1 MSDQNTPLP
10 PLSPRHER
18 FVLEYL
24 RDGNATQAYIRAG
37 YSRRGAQPSASRL
50 LRQPHIEAAIA
61 AGQQRIAAALEISV
75 ERLGREYA
83 RIAFANIDDFVR
95 VEADGRLRV
104 DLDKA
109 SQAQR
114 ARIVELKI
122 ANHSKPEQTVTLKL
136 GKLKALEMLTHRVGL
151 FARKPEP
158 VPTARDDDTY
168 KEAFEKMEED
178 WEDTIQL
185 LGETAAELDKTR
197 AALAAAEARLA
208 AAVPVTPPGR
218 PQAHAEAAAAPPPR
232 GEGEIAG
239 ECPATAPEEPPPIM
253 LKGMGPPYPP
263 KQVSQPPSQSPPQ
276 PLVAGAGNGR
286 IFWNT
291 ERKPPSGPTWH
302 DIIRNSK
309 FPGW

>member
-37 YSRRGAQPSASRL
+37 YSPRGAQPSASRL

-75 ERLGREYA
+75 ESLGREYA
-83 RIAFANIDDFVR
+83 RIAFTNIDDFVR

-114 ARIVELKI
+114 AGIVELKI

-158 VPTARDDDTY
+158 APAPAARDDDAY
-168 KEAFEKMEED
+168 KEALEKMEED

-197 AALAAAEARLA
+197 AALAAAEAKLA
-208 AAVPVTPPGR
+208 AVGADVSPSARDGQEPRTAPDMRG
-218 PQAHAEAAAAPPPR
+218 EKENPPPAQPK
-232 GEGEIAG
+232 E
-239 ECPATAPEEPPPIM
+239 APIV
-253 LKGMGPPYPP
+253 LKGTGPPDPP
-263 KQVSQPPSQSPPQ
+263 KQMSQPPSQSPPQPQ

-291 ERKPPSGPTWH
+291 TRQPPSGPTWH
-302 DIIRNSK
+302 DIIRHSK